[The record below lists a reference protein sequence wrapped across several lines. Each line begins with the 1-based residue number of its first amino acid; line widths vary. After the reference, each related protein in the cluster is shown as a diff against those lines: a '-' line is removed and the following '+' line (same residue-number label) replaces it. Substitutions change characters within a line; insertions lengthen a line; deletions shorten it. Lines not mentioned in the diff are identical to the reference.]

1 MIEADHTVSQAPR
14 SRYARVR
21 TPRRQGQG
29 AHPDTQDQYKDAVR
43 KTGMERESRQSD
55 CGVRPARIGRIT
67 RRVSDHIR
75 GEKRAVQPSEYS
87 SL

>member
-43 KTGMERESRQSD
+43 KTGMERESR
-55 CGVRPARIGRIT
+55 
-67 RRVSDHIR
+67 
-75 GEKRAVQPSEYS
+75 
-87 SL
+87 